1 MQAGIK
7 VRFKF
12 FLLPVWFQLSDHQ
25 STLLWQCTE
34 FLSEWSGCRLFRG
47 LTLLIFSMPPA
58 TTMLESPILIDWAA
72 RHTAFRPDPQIIWQL
87 HAGTE

>member
-1 MQAGIK
+1 MQGS
-7 VRFKF
+7 RFDPNF
-12 FLLPVWFQLSDHQ
+12 PCSLFGSSSQVDHQ
-25 STLLWQCTE
+25 STLLWQWTGVVRE
-34 FLSEWSGCRLFRG
+34 RHLFRG